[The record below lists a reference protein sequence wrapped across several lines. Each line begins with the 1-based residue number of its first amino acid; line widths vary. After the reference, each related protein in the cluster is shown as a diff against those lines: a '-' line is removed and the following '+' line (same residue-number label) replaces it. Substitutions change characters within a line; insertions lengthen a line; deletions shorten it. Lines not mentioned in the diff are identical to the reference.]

1 MLFVCHLTRLER
13 FMQHSTPLHG
23 FIHTK
28 HICSRYSWW
37 LRMNPG
43 LILMQDGAPG
53 HIAKETQV
61 DLKNAGSIL
70 YFAPHFHLI

>member
-1 MLFVCHLTRLER
+1 
-13 FMQHSTPLHG
+13 
-23 FIHTK
+23 
-28 HICSRYSWW
+28 
-37 LRMNPG
+37 MNPG

-70 YFAPHFHLI
+70 YFALHFSPDLNLIETVWDRMKDYIERYFPEDHSSYDKLRRVVKEA